1 MLILDIDAKVKAW
14 VVSRIN
20 IEILL
25 AILCCQAIF
34 LNNYSDGAACAL
46 FLLLWAG
53 SFTISTKIYY
63 AIVNMDIK
71 VTVTNYTSRLQFSSK
86 KISSLRAAKL
96 YNSSCSLSHQ

>member
-20 IEILL
+20 VEILL

-53 SFTISTKIYY
+53 SFTISTQNIQFLKTN
-63 AIVNMDIK
+63 VSRPLIK
-71 VTVTNYTSRLQFSSK
+71 KNVLCN
-86 KISSLRAAKL
+86 
-96 YNSSCSLSHQ
+96 C